1 MIPSSA
7 ATSATAATAAAAATA
22 ATAAAAATAATAAT
36 KPKYV
41 CAAVFPSTA
50 DASHTSFLKRK
61 RGDMMHYAS
70 AARNAL
76 CFFASSSRAAN
87 KCDRADYETL
97 KQIAAGKFK
106 RQRAAIALDKKKAD
120 AAYAS
125 AAADTA
131 RRSHTIATA
140 AMAVS
145 HDALQD
151 ARHLANAA
159 SIVAASSPH
168 VCFTLCITNLPEL
181 DESFSICKAAVAAAG
196 EYLDAAIVE
205 LRKATEAVKA
215 AEAKEAK
222 VRQDE
227 AMVASMLVRHR
238 AVADE
243 YTVDAMRIQQQMED
257 LVAER
262 EYADNADFAILQ
274 SLVADAAR
282 GGKRRR
288 GADAAA
294 KVNKTI

>member
-1 MIPSSA
+1 MPSAPTNDCLIMMPAIS
-7 ATSATAATAAAAATA
+7 TAAAPYASA
-22 ATAAAAATAATAAT
+22 
-36 KPKYV
+36 
-41 CAAVFPSTA
+41 FPSTV
-50 DASHTSFLKRK
+50 DASHMSFLKRK
-61 RGDMMHYAS
+61 RGDMLHYAS
-70 AARNAL
+70 TARNAL

-120 AAYAS
+120 AANAS

-145 HDALQD
+145 HDALQG
-151 ARHLANAA
+151 LANAA
-159 SIVAASSPH
+159 SIVATSAPH
-168 VCFTLCITNLPEL
+168 VFFTLCITNLPEL
-181 DESFSICKAAVAAAG
+181 EESFRICKAAVVAAG
-196 EYLDAAIVE
+196 ECLDAAIVG
-205 LRKATEAVKA
+205 LRKATEVVKA

-227 AMVASMLVRHR
+227 AQVAAMLVRHR
-238 AVADE
+238 TVADE
-243 YTVDAMRIQQQMED
+243 YTADALRIQRQMED
-257 LVAER
+257 LIAER
-262 EYADNADFAILQ
+262 EYADKADFAILT

-288 GADAAA
+288 GAAAAAA
-294 KVNKTI
+294 KVNKTV

>member
-1 MIPSSA
+1 MPASPNYLMILPSSE
-7 ATSATAATAAAAATA
+7 SAPTAQ
-22 ATAAAAATAATAAT
+22 
-36 KPKYV
+36 PNYV

-61 RGDMMHYAS
+61 RGDMTHYAS
-70 AARNAL
+70 TARNAL

-120 AAYAS
+120 AANAS

-159 SIVAASSPH
+159 SIVATSSPH

-181 DESFSICKAAVAAAG
+181 EESFRICKAAVVAAG
-196 EYLDAAIVE
+196 ESLDAAIVG
-205 LRKATEAVKA
+205 LRKATEVVKA
-215 AEAKEAK
+215 AEAKDAK

-227 AMVASMLVRHR
+227 AQVAAMLVRHR
-238 AVADE
+238 TVADE
-243 YTVDAMRIQQQMED
+243 YTADAMRIQQQMED

-262 EYADNADFAILQ
+262 EYADNADFAILT

-288 GADAAA
+288 GAAAAAA
-294 KVNKTI
+294 KVNE